1 MSGIHHIAFEN
12 RRVRFDLTISE
23 KFTIIRGDSGTGKST
38 MISMIRAFEALGDGS
53 GISLESSQPCTVLES
68 PRWKGILA
76 SVHESIVFIDTGA
89 PFVTE
94 TEFAAAAEH
103 SSDCFVIVTRSAS
116 GISLRTAPG
125 FTGSAD
131 PKAGRRPAR
140 PAMRCTGSAAAPLI
154 SASLHRL
161 SRTSSSDRGRASTHH
176 RSASRSASPDLL
188 RQRAPQCRA
197 SCIRCDS

>member
-103 SSDCFVIVTRSAS
+103 SSDCFVIVTRERLGNLPQDST
-116 GISLRTAPG
+116 GIYGLRRSQSRPETGKACNEMYRIS
-125 FTGSAD
+125 GSALD
-131 PKAGRRPAR
+131 FSQPA
-140 PAMRCTGSAAAPLI
+140 PPL
-154 SASLHRL
+154 
-161 SRTSSSDRGRASTHH
+161 
-176 RSASRSASPDLL
+176 
-188 RQRAPQCRA
+188 
-197 SCIRCDS
+197 